1 MFQEDVLIENL
12 TPLQNVMLVTND
24 YTPAKT
30 RLLKLL
36 PEDRLGTMVCNLSGG
51 ERRRVAFAMAMSVG
65 ADLILLDEPFAGLDK
80 GAIRVV
86 EDIIAEAGT
95 ESIVI
100 IASHV

>member
-1 MFQEDVLIENL
+1 
-12 TPLQNVMLVTND
+12 
-24 YTPAKT
+24 
-30 RLLKLL
+30 
-36 PEDRLGTMVCNLSGG
+36 MVCNLSGG

-100 IASHV
+100 SASHV